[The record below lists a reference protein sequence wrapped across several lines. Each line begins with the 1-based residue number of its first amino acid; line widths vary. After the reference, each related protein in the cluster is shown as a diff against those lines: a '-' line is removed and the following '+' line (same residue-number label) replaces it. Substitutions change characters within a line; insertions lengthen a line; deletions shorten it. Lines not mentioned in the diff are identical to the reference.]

1 MARSEW
7 MQRWWKVMV
16 GISAATV
23 FASSCSTEQ
32 VARVAAGVEAA
43 LNYESDGDDISFGD
57 WLQDEIEDW

>member
-1 MARSEW
+1 MARSELL
-7 MQRWWKVMV
+7 MKRWWKVMV

-43 LNYESDGDDISFGD
+43 LNYDSDDDISFSD
-57 WLQDEIEDW
+57 WLQDEVEDW